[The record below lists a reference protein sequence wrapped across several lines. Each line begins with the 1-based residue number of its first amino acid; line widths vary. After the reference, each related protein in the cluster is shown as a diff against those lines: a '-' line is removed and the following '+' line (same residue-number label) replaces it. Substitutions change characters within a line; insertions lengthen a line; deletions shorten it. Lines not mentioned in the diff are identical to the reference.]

1 MVEASVLCTESR
13 VSSAVLVLKSYS
25 PEGSAPALTFFSRL
39 NNQLKPSSTTSVCRA
54 CCTL

>member
-1 MVEASVLCTESR
+1 MIEASVPWGESR

-25 PEGSAPALTFFSRL
+25 PEGSALALTFFSRL

-54 CCTL
+54 RRTL